1 MDQRIDYQESL
12 TIPAMFRERVQ
23 RSSDQVAYRHFD
35 VASKKWQDTT
45 WQEMHVEVAR
55 WQEALQRE
63 DLAPG
68 SKVAVMLR
76 NSREWVVFDQAALGL
91 GLVLVP
97 LYIEDRAENIAYI
110 IEHAEVRFLLL
121 EGLRQ
126 WRELRPMVPELE
138 NLQKIVS
145 VQSIDNEDDANDERL
160 VNASDWLFGKTGEI
174 VAAESAPQELASIV
188 YTSGTT
194 GRPKGVMLNHTNM
207 LFNAHASI
215 ECATF
220 SADDVFLS
228 FLPLSHMLERTAGYY
243 VPMMIGARVVYSR
256 SVAKLGQDLVEQRPT
271 VLVSV
276 PRIYEKVYAKI
287 MAGLEKQAAAKKR
300 LFNWAISVGWQRYQH
315 QQKRSAWH
323 PKQLAWPLLKSLVAS
338 KVTDA
343 LGGRMN
349 YAICGGAAMPPT
361 IAKTFLALGVPI
373 YQGYGMTESSPVV
386 TVNTPASNIPE
397 SIGLAL
403 PGVEVKI
410 GENDELMTRSPSVML
425 GYWKN
430 EEATAAN
437 ITTDGWLHSG
447 DQARVDEQGHY
458 YITGR
463 IKDIIVLGNG
473 EKLPPKDME
482 MAIVTDA
489 LFEQIMVVG
498 EGRSVLAAVAVMDPD
513 EWEKLLQGLDLSV
526 DETGVTENKKV
537 KKAVL
542 ARIAPRLASFPGYA
556 KIRLVHIETEPWT
569 VESGLMTPTLKK
581 KRPKLL
587 EKYTEAIDAMYSASR
602 N

>member
-1 MDQRIDYQESL
+1 MNQLIDYKATL
-12 TIPAMFRERVQ
+12 TIPALFRERVQ
-23 RSSDQVAYRHFD
+23 RSPDQVAYRHFD
-35 VASKKWQDTT
+35 VASKQWQDTT
-45 WQEMHVEVAR
+45 WGEMQIEVAR

-63 DLAPG
+63 ELAPG

-97 LYIEDRAENIAYI
+97 LYTEDRAENIAYI
-110 IEHAEVRFLLL
+110 IEHAEVKLLLL
-121 EGLRQ
+121 EGMHQ
-126 WRELRPMVPELE
+126 WLELQPVVADLK

-145 VQSIDNEDDANDERL
+145 VHSIDVADESDDDRL
-160 VNASDWLFGKTGEI
+160 VNASDWVFGKTGEI
-174 VAAESAPQELASIV
+174 VAGESGPQELASIV

-194 GRPKGVMLNHTNM
+194 GRPKGVMLSHSNM
-207 LFNAHASI
+207 LFNAHAAI
-215 ECATF
+215 ACASF
-220 SADDVFLS
+220 SPEDAFLS

-243 VPMMIGARVVYSR
+243 VPMMIGAKVVYSR
-256 SVAKLGQDLVEQRPT
+256 SVAKLGDDLVEQRPT

-287 MAGLEKQAAAKKR
+287 MAGLEKQSPAKKR
-300 LFNWAISVGWQRYQH
+300 LFNWAIAVGWQRYQH
-315 QQKRSAWH
+315 QQKRAGWH
-323 PKQLAWPLLKSLVAS
+323 PKQLAWPVLKSLVAS

-349 YAICGGAAMPPT
+349 YAICGGAAMPPV
-361 IAKTFLALGVPI
+361 IAQTFIALGVPI

-403 PGVEVKI
+403 PGVEVEI

-430 EEATAAN
+430 DEATAKN
-437 ITTDGWLHSG
+437 ITADGWLHSG
-447 DQARVDEQGHY
+447 DQARVDDEGHY

-482 MAIVTDA
+482 MAIVADA

-513 EWEKLLQGLDLSV
+513 EWKKLLQGLNLSP
-526 DETGVTENKKV
+526 EEAGITENKKV

-542 ARIAPRLASFPGYA
+542 ARITPQLAAFPGYA

-587 EKYTEAIDAMYSASR
+587 EKYADAIDAIYSASR
-602 N
+602 V